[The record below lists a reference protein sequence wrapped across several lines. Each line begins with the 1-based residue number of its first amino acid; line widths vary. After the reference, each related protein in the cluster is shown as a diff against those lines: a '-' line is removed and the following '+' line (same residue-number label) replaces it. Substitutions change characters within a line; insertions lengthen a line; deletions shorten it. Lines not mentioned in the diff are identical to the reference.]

1 MNQQN
6 EDFFEDEDDKDEAFE
21 EAMEKIK
28 NDARRCRFGFSHRVG
43 LECCA
48 VMEFRRR
55 GNLLGPH
62 MTVEQTKEMAA
73 AVPRCLVLHGHLG
86 DVVIARA
93 IMEAAE
99 QGVPVAEVWFRNTD
113 AGDAA

>member
-1 MNQQN
+1 MNHQN
-6 EDFFEDEDDKDEAFE
+6 EGFFEDEDDKDEAFE
-21 EAMEKIK
+21 EAMEDIK

-43 LECCA
+43 LECLK

-55 GNLLGPH
+55 GNLLGPY
-62 MTVEQTKEMAA
+62 MTVEQTRELAE

-93 IMEAAE
+93 ILEAAE
-99 QGVPVAEVWFRNTD
+99 RGVPVADVWFKKGT
-113 AGDAA
+113 A